1 MHAIEFSF
9 AKIFKI
15 IEFIQLATQVNV
27 KLHFYYGMKAGYFDF
42 PSVVLPNMRH
52 WPQMKNETAWKVQK
66 DQHCVRKHKHAIT
79 SFWTHL
85 FERTWNIC

>member
-52 WPQMKNETAWKVQK
+52 
-66 DQHCVRKHKHAIT
+66 
-79 SFWTHL
+79 
-85 FERTWNIC
+85 